1 MTFAYIAARHL
12 AAQQVWNPGQGMAA
26 AGLSEGTR

>member
-12 AAQQVWNPGQGMAA
+12 AAQQGQGVAA
-26 AGLSEGTR
+26 AGLNEGTR